1 MNLDIIYTAS
11 LGGALIG
18 LSAVFLMLTLGRIS
32 GISGITSSLLSL
44 SLTKNDLWR
53 GAFLTGL
60 LAGPLVY
67 LALGGTTP
75 ELNIESNFAYLI
87 VGGLLVGFGASMGSG
102 CTSGHGVCGIARF
115 SSRSLVA
122 TITFML
128 FGFVSVYALKHLIGL

>member
-1 MNLDIIYTAS
+1 MNLGIIYTAS

-32 GISGITSSLLSL
+32 GISGITSSLLSP
-44 SLTKNDLWR
+44 SLTKKDLWR
-53 GAFLTGL
+53 GAFLMGL

-67 LALGGTTP
+67 LALGRTAP

-102 CTSGHGVCGIARF
+102 CTSGHGVCGIARV
-115 SSRSLVA
+115 SPRSLVA
-122 TITFML
+122 TVVFLSTAIITVFL
-128 FGFVSVYALKHLIGL
+128 SR